1 MVTRGRRF
9 DLRLLIVDDIILT
22 NTSKTKRREE
32 ANNAGMDQKHAENL
46 VLRLKVRMKIKF
58 KEGCNKKQ
66 YSQKYA
72 SSHID

>member
-1 MVTRGRRF
+1 M
-9 DLRLLIVDDIILT
+9 ISYLT
-22 NTSKTKRREE
+22 NTSKTKRREG
-32 ANNAGMDQKHAENL
+32 ANNVGIAKKHAENL

-72 SSHID
+72 